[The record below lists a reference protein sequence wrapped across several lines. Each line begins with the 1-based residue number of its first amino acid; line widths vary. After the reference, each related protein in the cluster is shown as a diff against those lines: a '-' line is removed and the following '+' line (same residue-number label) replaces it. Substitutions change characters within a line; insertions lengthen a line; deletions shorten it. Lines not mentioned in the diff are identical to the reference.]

1 MSKTTL
7 KEISKTIFVREIVNS
22 VFYRDLIMEN

>member
-7 KEISKTIFVREIVNS
+7 KEISKTIFVRKIVNS